1 MVDLHKWSIRRS
13 RLAIGANTSLNDT
26 IDILT
31 KVAADK
37 EDFAYCKEMA
47 EHLDLVA
54 TVAVRNVRVHSS
66 MRVMC
71 MCIREC

>member
-1 MVDLHKWSIRRS
+1 M
-13 RLAIGANTSLNDT
+13 NDT

-47 EHLDLVA
+47 QHLDLVA
-54 TVAVRNVRVHSS
+54 TVAVRNVSALMRMVCVRDVDGIRFVHD
-66 MRVMC
+66 RLE
-71 MCIREC
+71 R